1 MRIRRNIL
9 APAIL
14 TVGTIG
20 SLVAGPVLALTTAA
34 APAASAVAV
43 SATPNTSCYTTGKL
57 GARATARRRF
67 PQSAAGR
74 LFLAS
79 PETERRQREI
89 H

>member
-34 APAASAVAV
+34 APASAAVAV
-43 SATPNTSCYTTGKL
+43 SH
-57 GARATARRRF
+57 
-67 PQSAAGR
+67 
-74 LFLAS
+74 S
-79 PETERRQREI
+79 PDVI
-89 H
+89 ISHG

>member
-34 APAASAVAV
+34 APAGAAVAV
-43 SATPNTSCYTTGKL
+43 TVTPAMSTYG
-57 GARATARRRF
+57 G
-67 PQSAAGR
+67 
-74 LFLAS
+74 
-79 PETERRQREI
+79 
-89 H
+89 

>member
-34 APAASAVAV
+34 APASSAVAV
-43 SATPNTSCYTTGKL
+43 SFTPAVIGYHG
-57 GARATARRRF
+57 
-67 PQSAAGR
+67 
-74 LFLAS
+74 
-79 PETERRQREI
+79 
-89 H
+89 

>member
-34 APAASAVAV
+34 APASAAVAV
-43 SATPNTSCYTTGKL
+43 HVTPDIVVMHG
-57 GARATARRRF
+57 
-67 PQSAAGR
+67 
-74 LFLAS
+74 
-79 PETERRQREI
+79 
-89 H
+89 